1 MYTAEYAV
9 YDDMTY
15 TLAHSSLCTGVSNSF
30 SIIYSFTFF
39 FYFIGELQITN
50 ESCLLSKHLWQ

>member
-9 YDDMTY
+9 YDDVTY
-15 TLAHSSLCTGVSNSF
+15 TLAHSSLCTAVSNCF
-30 SIIYSFTFF
+30 FNYLLIYFF

-50 ESCLLSKHLWQ
+50 DSCLLSKQLWQ